1 MTRSI
6 TATLPRNH
14 DRDESICSS
23 IQWPPNFTN
32 VSDDFFKVH
41 AATMCAHW
49 CQLDTNVPR
58 PLPACV
64 LPLLEDELRKLK
76 TLISSSSEITDLVKT
91 NAARRRLFWPMFF
104 GRYPNQF
111 RTIGYFWMLQ
121 QQLGR
126 SGVAIEQ
133 FISKLHYIVGD
144 PLRQHSSD
152 EWLEY
157 STMVNANGPMVKDF
171 DSSEV
176 FNVWLKMN
184 HEMVKVGRSYST
196 A

>member
-76 TLISSSSEITDLVKT
+76 TLISSSSEIIDLVKT
-91 NAARRRLFWPMFF
+91 NAAKRRLFWPMFF
-104 GRYPNQF
+104 GRYPISFALLGIFGCSNNSWDVPVLLSNSLF
-111 RTIGYFWMLQ
+111 PSFIILLVILCASILPTNGWSILLWLMRTGLWSRTLIPV
-121 QQLGR
+121 R
-126 SGVAIEQ
+126 S
-133 FISKLHYIVGD
+133 
-144 PLRQHSSD
+144 
-152 EWLEY
+152 
-157 STMVNANGPMVKDF
+157 STCG
-171 DSSEV
+171 
-176 FNVWLKMN
+176 
-184 HEMVKVGRSYST
+184 
-196 A
+196 